1 MYIFNYYIRK
11 LLLLVGIFCSS
22 FALAQK
28 IPYDSRLIV
37 GKLDN
42 GLTYYVYP
50 TGNPKGMAIYRLFVK
65 SGSVAENENQRGL
78 AHFLEHLAFN
88 GTRHFPSNSIVSFLE
103 SYGAKFGHDIN
114 AHTSFCETVYKLQL
128 PTASSSLADSALT
141 IIADWAS
148 ALTLDPSEVEKER
161 GVILSE
167 RLARATEEQ
176 KMSTALVDEI
186 LNNSVYSR
194 RMTIGDSA
202 VIATASPALIAD
214 YYRRWYQPQMMAV
227 AVVGDIDPND
237 IVKTINIKL
246 GKLPKGTSK
255 VKPIPRIPQYKED
268 KARIRT
274 WEKCKENTID
284 IIQLVKTP
292 SPISTEKS
300 YKDYIIRKLINRMSE
315 SRFNSLSF
323 SDPAYDSGKMEYSE
337 LLGATGVNISSA
349 KLIKGKM
356 AEGLRQFMSHRK
368 QIQDYGFTSNEINK
382 ARTSILSNLKNRASA
397 NRQRAS
403 SEVIDEIYSDYYRNN
418 RYTSTAKEFELAQKY
433 LSKIDSVDVIKSIRK
448 LSGKA
453 HTHYLLRGDNEVLNE
468 ISDSLKLL
476 QLLNSEKDKTVDR
489 YYQQIVV
496 PESLCYVAAHKHIV
510 SEKYITQL
518 DATDIML
525 DNGAR
530 IIYKRTSNDK
540 GRIYIGGFRK
550 GGLYS
555 VDSTDYHTALVS
567 PNVIALSGVGQMSR
581 EAYSMYMAG
590 KQASTRFLVD
600 KMRCGVSGSASMIDA
615 ETMLQQLYV
624 KWTEPRLDTSVA
636 RLTIEKMV
644 ESWRKKSPTRKDKF
658 AHDMGWML
666 NGHNYA
672 NRELTDTVI
681 LDEVRISR
689 MLQMYNRLF
698 GSAKGFTFIVMADS
712 PLDSI
717 RPLIEQYIGALP
729 TGDTD
734 LKWRITERQ
743 ICRRDTTLLSTV
755 AGATRAN
762 VQLIWQQDSIDPC
775 HSRNT
780 MLSTAMKSVLRVAL
794 LKQLRENMGKVYSVS
809 VSSSSSP
816 YPSPLART
824 IVAFTCKSE
833 DVGVLTEEAQRIIA
847 DLVSC
852 PQHYSAVLEDV
863 RKSMIK
869 DYNLARQKTTY
880 WLSGIRNTLFM
891 GESDWTWL
899 TDYDSHISKITIQ
912 DIAQYARNVIS
923 RGYKLQAVYEE

>member
-50 TGNPKGMAIYRLFVK
+50 TENPKGMAIYRLFVK

-103 SYGAKFGHDIN
+103 AYGAKFGHDIN

-214 YYRRWYQPQMMAV
+214 YYHRWYQPQMMAV
-227 AVVGDIDPND
+227 AVVGDIDPNE

-255 VKPIPRIPQYKED
+255 VKPIPRIPQYEED
-268 KARIRT
+268 MARIRT
-274 WEKCKENTID
+274 WEKCKETTID
-284 IIQLVKTP
+284 IIQLVNTP
-292 SPISTEKS
+292 KAINTEKS

-368 QIQDYGFTSNEINK
+368 QIQEYGFTSNEINK

-468 ISDSLKLL
+468 IS
-476 QLLNSEKDKTVDR
+476 LNS
-489 YYQQIVV
+489 
-496 PESLCYVAAHKHIV
+496 
-510 SEKYITQL
+510 
-518 DATDIML
+518 ATL
-525 DNGAR
+525 
-530 IIYKRTSNDK
+530 
-540 GRIYIGGFRK
+540 
-550 GGLYS
+550 
-555 VDSTDYHTALVS
+555 
-567 PNVIALSGVGQMSR
+567 
-581 EAYSMYMAG
+581 
-590 KQASTRFLVD
+590 
-600 KMRCGVSGSASMIDA
+600 
-615 ETMLQQLYV
+615 
-624 KWTEPRLDTSVA
+624 
-636 RLTIEKMV
+636 
-644 ESWRKKSPTRKDKF
+644 
-658 AHDMGWML
+658 
-666 NGHNYA
+666 
-672 NRELTDTVI
+672 
-681 LDEVRISR
+681 
-689 MLQMYNRLF
+689 
-698 GSAKGFTFIVMADS
+698 
-712 PLDSI
+712 
-717 RPLIEQYIGALP
+717 
-729 TGDTD
+729 
-734 LKWRITERQ
+734 
-743 ICRRDTTLLSTV
+743 
-755 AGATRAN
+755 
-762 VQLIWQQDSIDPC
+762 
-775 HSRNT
+775 
-780 MLSTAMKSVLRVAL
+780 
-794 LKQLRENMGKVYSVS
+794 
-809 VSSSSSP
+809 
-816 YPSPLART
+816 
-824 IVAFTCKSE
+824 
-833 DVGVLTEEAQRIIA
+833 
-847 DLVSC
+847 
-852 PQHYSAVLEDV
+852 
-863 RKSMIK
+863 
-869 DYNLARQKTTY
+869 
-880 WLSGIRNTLFM
+880 
-891 GESDWTWL
+891 
-899 TDYDSHISKITIQ
+899 
-912 DIAQYARNVIS
+912 
-923 RGYKLQAVYEE
+923 

>member
-1 MYIFNYYIRK
+1 
-11 LLLLVGIFCSS
+11 
-22 FALAQK
+22 
-28 IPYDSRLIV
+28 
-37 GKLDN
+37 
-42 GLTYYVYP
+42 
-50 TGNPKGMAIYRLFVK
+50 
-65 SGSVAENENQRGL
+65 
-78 AHFLEHLAFN
+78 
-88 GTRHFPSNSIVSFLE
+88 
-103 SYGAKFGHDIN
+103 
-114 AHTSFCETVYKLQL
+114 
-128 PTASSSLADSALT
+128 
-141 IIADWAS
+141 
-148 ALTLDPSEVEKER
+148 
-161 GVILSE
+161 
-167 RLARATEEQ
+167 
-176 KMSTALVDEI
+176 
-186 LNNSVYSR
+186 
-194 RMTIGDSA
+194 
-202 VIATASPALIAD
+202 
-214 YYRRWYQPQMMAV
+214 
-227 AVVGDIDPND
+227 
-237 IVKTINIKL
+237 
-246 GKLPKGTSK
+246 
-255 VKPIPRIPQYKED
+255 
-268 KARIRT
+268 
-274 WEKCKENTID
+274 
-284 IIQLVKTP
+284 
-292 SPISTEKS
+292 
-300 YKDYIIRKLINRMSE
+300 
-315 SRFNSLSF
+315 
-323 SDPAYDSGKMEYSE
+323 
-337 LLGATGVNISSA
+337 
-349 KLIKGKM
+349 
-356 AEGLRQFMSHRK
+356 
-368 QIQDYGFTSNEINK
+368 
-382 ARTSILSNLKNRASA
+382 
-397 NRQRAS
+397 
-403 SEVIDEIYSDYYRNN
+403 
-418 RYTSTAKEFELAQKY
+418 
-433 LSKIDSVDVIKSIRK
+433 
-448 LSGKA
+448 
-453 HTHYLLRGDNEVLNE
+453 
-468 ISDSLKLL
+468 
-476 QLLNSEKDKTVDR
+476 
-489 YYQQIVV
+489 
-496 PESLCYVAAHKHIV
+496 
-510 SEKYITQL
+510 
-518 DATDIML
+518 
-525 DNGAR
+525 
-530 IIYKRTSNDK
+530 
-540 GRIYIGGFRK
+540 
-550 GGLYS
+550 
-555 VDSTDYHTALVS
+555 
-567 PNVIALSGVGQMSR
+567 MSR

-600 KMRCGVSGSASMIDA
+600 KMRCGVSGSASMKDA

-681 LDEVRISR
+681 LDEVRTSR

-816 YPSPLART
+816 YPSPLVRT